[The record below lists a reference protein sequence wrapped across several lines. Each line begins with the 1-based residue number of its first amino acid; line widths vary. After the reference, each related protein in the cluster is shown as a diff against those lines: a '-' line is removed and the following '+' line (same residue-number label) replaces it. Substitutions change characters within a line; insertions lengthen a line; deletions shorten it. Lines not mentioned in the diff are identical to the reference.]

1 MVTVHVDFISAV
13 GHSVSLHGCMSRYN
27 CVACVGVGLTPALK
41 YCIATVY
48 ISLPQLS
55 GHCDLCCMALHDH
68 CECRSHSSCVATM
81 DIGLISCGALFDHC
95 KCKSQFSYLSTV
107 DLGLTVAVWW
117 SLAVGLSYAAR
128 HRWLLSC
135 SNCVA
140 TVGVALTL
148 AMKHNVAIVYVS
160 HSNCGCSIHLS

>member
-1 MVTVHVDFISAV
+1 VV
-13 GHSVSLHGCMSRYN
+13 
-27 CVACVGVGLTPALK
+27 VGLTPALK

-55 GHCDLCCMALHDH
+55 GHCDLCCVALHDH
-68 CECRSHSSCVATM
+68 CGCRSHSSCVATM
-81 DIGLISCGALFDHC
+81 DIGLISCGALCDHC
-95 KCKSQFSYLSTV
+95 KCKSHFSCLSTV
-107 DLGLTVAVWW
+107 DLVLTVAVWW

-128 HRWLLSC
+128 LGWLLSC

-148 AMKHNVAIVYVS
+148 AVKHNVAIVYVS
-160 HSNCGCSIHLS
+160 FHLWMYHSLELSSAVLHYVAIVDEGLTQTVCLPWV

>member
-1 MVTVHVDFISAV
+1 M
-13 GHSVSLHGCMSRYN
+13 GHSVSLHGCRSHSN
-27 CVACVGVGLTPALK
+27 CVACVGVGLMPALK

-48 ISLPQLS
+48 ISLAQLS
-55 GHCDLCCMALHDH
+55 DHCDLCCMALHDP
-68 CECRSHSSCVATM
+68 CDCRSHSSCVATM
-81 DIGLISCGALFDHC
+81 VTT
-95 KCKSQFSYLSTV
+95 KCKSHFSCLSTV

-117 SLAVGLSYAAR
+117 SLAVGPSYAAR
-128 HRWLLSC
+128 HSWLLSC

-148 AMKHNVAIVYVS
+148 AMRHNMVVVYVS